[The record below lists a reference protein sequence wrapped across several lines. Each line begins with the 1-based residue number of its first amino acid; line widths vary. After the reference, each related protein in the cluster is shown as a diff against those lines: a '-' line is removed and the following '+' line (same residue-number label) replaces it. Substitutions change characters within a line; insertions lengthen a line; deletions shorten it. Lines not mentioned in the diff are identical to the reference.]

1 MLHRNGSLLEFYE
14 GWLGKRTFPVDMAAF
29 AVNVRHFV
37 KVILVDVVV
46 VVAVVAAVNE
56 RHFV

>member
-1 MLHRNGSLLEFYE
+1 
-14 GWLGKRTFPVDMAAF
+14 MAAF

-46 VVAVVAAVNE
+46 VVAAVNE
-56 RHFV
+56 RHFVQVIVVV